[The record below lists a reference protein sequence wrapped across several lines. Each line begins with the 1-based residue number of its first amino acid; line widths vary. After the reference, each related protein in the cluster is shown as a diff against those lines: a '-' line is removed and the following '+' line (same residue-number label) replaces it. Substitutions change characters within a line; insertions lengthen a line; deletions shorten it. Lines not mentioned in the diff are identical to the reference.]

1 MRELLL
7 AIQGK
12 LTQCLENQNITEEI
26 CLEDIIKI
34 MSDYYSTL
42 EPKII
47 TEILDGGVIM
57 NDECCVQVISAT
69 RTFFRKNT

>member
-57 NDECCVQVISAT
+57 NDEL
-69 RTFFRKNT
+69 RKASYNKHCTIKSNK

>member
-1 MRELLL
+1 MRKLLL

-57 NDECCVQVISAT
+57 NDEL
-69 RTFFRKNT
+69 RKASYNKHCIIKSNK

>member
-7 AIQGK
+7 AIQCK

-34 MSDYYSTL
+34 MSDYYSTS

-57 NDECCVQVISAT
+57 NDEL
-69 RTFFRKNT
+69 RKASYNKHCTIKSNK